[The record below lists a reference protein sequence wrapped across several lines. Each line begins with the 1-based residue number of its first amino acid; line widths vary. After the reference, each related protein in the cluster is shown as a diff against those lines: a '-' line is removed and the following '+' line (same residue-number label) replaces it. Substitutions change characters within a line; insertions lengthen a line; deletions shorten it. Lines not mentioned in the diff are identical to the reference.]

1 MIPVSGWLKN
11 EVGERYYLLP
21 FVAMTDLG
29 IKVREWVGQLLQM
42 QHIQGRLHGAVFI
55 QRNDKPAWEA
65 DFEGELMN
73 HLQRVKDTRVGL
85 ISTNVNIFDEYRIS
99 NSF

>member
-1 MIPVSGWLKN
+1 
-11 EVGERYYLLP
+11 
-21 FVAMTDLG
+21 MTDLG
-29 IKVREWVGQLLQM
+29 IKVREWVGRLLQM

-55 QRNDKPAWEA
+55 QRNDKPAWAA

-85 ISTNVNIFDEYRIS
+85 ISTNVNIFDEMES
-99 NSF
+99 ADHFKQGKQHMP